1 MSKKLVPISPE
12 KTIKIL
18 EKFGFRQLRQKGSHL
33 ILENNKGKI
42 VIVPIHDKEIGKG
55 LLRRIL
61 KEAEIEKENFLEF
74 L

>member
-33 ILENNKGKI
+33 ILENNKGKSGNGFLFMI
-42 VIVPIHDKEIGKG
+42 KR
-55 LLRRIL
+55 L
-61 KEAEIEKENFLEF
+61 EKVS
-74 L
+74 

>member
-1 MSKKLVPISPE
+1 MSKKLVPLSPE

-61 KEAEIEKENFLEF
+61 KEAEIEKEDFLEF